1 VKLGVSDSEKT
12 FHMGYVDKIED
23 SLEHVDKNLQVLVLV
38 PIPFY
43 ILHIFGQLIS
53 YFHQILLY
61 AIVFFNNSSL
71 LMLFERLLYR
81 FTHPFIL
88 SFTLINIIDC
98 YRLFR
103 LIVYLTLIFQ

>member
-1 VKLGVSDSEKT
+1 
-12 FHMGYVDKIED
+12 MGYVDKIED

-61 AIVFFNNSSL
+61 AIVFF
-71 LMLFERLLYR
+71 
-81 FTHPFIL
+81 
-88 SFTLINIIDC
+88 
-98 YRLFR
+98 
-103 LIVYLTLIFQ
+103 